1 MIQNREFRQLC
12 KAVADEFDGVTTEQV
27 MEMVKDSFEF
37 AQKHISEG
45 SLTPV
50 YFQYLGRFMARP
62 GRRAWLKE
70 RKNGKQR
77 ELPPK

>member
-1 MIQNREFRQLC
+1 MIQDREFREIC
-12 KAVADEFDGVTTEQV
+12 KQVANEFEDITVEDV
-27 MEMVKDSFEF
+27 MEIARDSFEF

-62 GRRAWLKE
+62 GRRAWLKD
-70 RKNGKQR
+70 RKNASKQ
-77 ELPPK
+77 